1 MTAELDI
8 LRSALEGKDKELI
21 ALAAERA
28 ELETMRLEAEAAAV
42 REQEAA
48 ELITSQFSALR
59 KEVNDAKA
67 ASLEKDEARRVAE
80 SAAHDAAE
88 DHAAKVRALMLE
100 LQEARKTAEETAA
113 KAEETEKRRVEAEA
127 AATAAKK
134 TSAATT
140 TDEETEKLKKDIVR
154 LDAALLVAAEQTAD
168 KLDHHRAAKA
178 ALEDELE
185 RLKEETKTREEASA
199 REIRRLNV
207 ALRGAMRAAEKSG
220 TDDDASGSDAETR
233 GGEKR
238 APSTPS
244 ARERRLEIEVST
256 LRRALEESRAAA
268 APRSPRSPPTTPSPR
283 RVPLQETPRPWP
295 SPRSAPLPETPLAST
310 YDAPLAALAS
320 VARGER
326 EERLEDEIS
335 KLHAALREAAG
346 AAAEEDAA
354 GAAREKQLKAD
365 LDAAVFARDEA
376 VAEASE
382 RETAL
387 SREVAG
393 LRESL
398 DGALA
403 AARDAIA
410 ARAATEDLDLA
421 ASSSA
426 REDALEEEIARLR
439 AALEAA
445 LTAAAMEDE
454 REAASAAEANARA
467 DALEAALAEVTE
479 GMANA
484 NAMVEAA
491 VFARDEAQAELET
504 LKNDRVGAE
513 PPHVT
518 ARALEELDTLRGEV
532 ERLSAALDAAPAVLG
547 LGEDPRTQNGARAR
561 TSSRRTSRGSSAR
574 SRTRRRRWARPRR
587 RRWTPPSGP
596 SRAARETATSTAS
609 TRSARCPSATATT
622 RRTRT
627 RVISKSRRR
636 RRRARGRR
644 RRRRRRRP
652 RAGARPR
659 KTPPPR
665 RRRRR
670 SFSRA
675 RRRANGTDRES
686 IIPPARP
693 GAWACSPRATGTAT
707 AAATARRHRRG
718 SWPRSRSRSSPRAS
732 PSSRRFS
739 SPATRAGGPRRP
751 SWTSGCRTSS
761 TRSTAR
767 RARPGRG
774 RRDRRFYV
782 GV

>member
-168 KLDHHRAAKA
+168 KLDRHRAAKA

-268 APRSPRSPPTTPSPR
+268 APWSPRSPPTTPSPR
-283 RVPLQETPRPWP
+283 RVPLPETPRPWP

-547 LGEDPRTQNGARAR
+547 LGEDPEDAKWRARENELTTHVARLERALKDAAAAVGASEAAAVDAAERAIASGARDGDLDGIDAIGALPERDSDDETDSDASDFEVAAPATSRAGEAAAAAATTTAR
-561 TSSRRTSRGSSAR
+561 GSAPSKNSAAASASAAEFFEGATPRERYRSRIDHSSRPTRGL
-574 SRTRRRRWARPRR
+574 
-587 RRWTPPSGP
+587 GLF
-596 SRAARETATSTAS
+596 AARYGHGYG
-609 TRSARCPSATATT
+609 RGD
-622 RRTRT
+622 
-627 RVISKSRRR
+627 
-636 RRRARGRR
+636 RA
-644 RRRRRRRP
+644 P
-652 RAGARPR
+652 
-659 KTPPPR
+659 PPPR
-665 RRRRR
+665 VLAAIAVAVLAACVAVVATVF
-670 SFSRA
+670 FSGDSCGWSATSVVDEWLSYVVHAKYR
-675 RRRANGTDRES
+675 
-686 IIPPARP
+686 PAC
-693 GAWACSPRATGTAT
+693 A
-707 AAATARRHRRG
+707 
-718 SWPRSRSRSSPRAS
+718 PRSR
-732 PSSRRFS
+732 PS
-739 SPATRAGGPRRP
+739 
-751 SWTSGCRTSS
+751 
-761 TRSTAR
+761 
-767 RARPGRG
+767 
-774 RRDRRFYV
+774 
-782 GV
+782 